1 MKVHYC
7 ISSAEAYD
15 AIQTGE
21 IPVGE
26 VVVVQSEGVVGVS
39 DTWPVAVTKARGSFH
54 QISPGA
60 NPVLFEKLFDALR
73 AAVEWARAMPCPLP
87 LDPQAVRLA
96 AFGKRTSPEKHCTC
110 GNCGHRCPVSQ
121 LKVPLEECPDLS
133 VRLEPGNVVPAG
145 ECNECRCLT
154 YLDNEKLVPLLDFTV
169 LLLYPDYIAE
179 NYGEDTYLAH
189 VRATDALTACHVA
202 QLQAHVANEVESES
216 LDDYRVQL
224 CIAGHHEAL

>member
-1 MKVHYC
+1 MKVHQC

-73 AAVEWARAMPCPLP
+73 AAVEWVSAMPCPLP

-96 AFGKRTSPEKHCTC
+96 AFGKSPA
-110 GNCGHRCPVSQ
+110 P
-121 LKVPLEECPDLS
+121 
-133 VRLEPGNVVPAG
+133 
-145 ECNECRCLT
+145 
-154 YLDNEKLVPLLDFTV
+154 EKLVPLLDFTV

-189 VRATDALTACHVA
+189 VRAVDAQTACHVA
-202 QLQAHVANEVESES
+202 QLQAHEANEGESES